1 MKNLREVEVQQ
12 KYIELNKRFM
22 EEVDRG
28 ASWIELRCI
37 IDEMVELAKQL
48 DHLEPALIF
57 SMHQYPRAQVQ

>member
-1 MKNLREVEVQQ
+1 VEQEVKE

-22 EEVDRG
+22 EEIERG

-48 DHLEPALIF
+48 DHLDPTVIF
-57 SMHQYPRAQVQ
+57 SMHGYPRAQVR